1 MRLDQPYK
9 KPSNSQLPF
18 SLCDQYQHC
27 SCCNASHTIAIQ
39 RSLQVTEAEP
49 LSEECYA
56 MMAQIACR
64 PCDPEVGMGRKE
76 RVCSSTCQK
85 WFNRCRHDFFSYNM
99 LSQSLEVC
107 GAKAASAV
115 CSQANQLAADGFEFC
130 TLAGLHVLHK
140 DNPQANTDCF
150 DGTKPPLYDSC
161 LKQERRTAV
170 PPQSTNSRVMV
181 PKLFWVLATGFIL
194 FLLYRQVKH
203 VVRRVSSRRTSAPST
218 TTSVTNHAQYFSG
231 KGRRLRD

>member
-9 KPSNSQLPF
+9 KPSNSPLPF

-39 RSLQVTEAEP
+39 RTLHVTEAEP

-64 PCDPEVGMGRKE
+64 PCDPEVGMGQKE
-76 RVCSSTCQK
+76 RACSRTCQK

-99 LSQSLEVC
+99 LSQSLEAC
-107 GAKAASAV
+107 GTKAASAV

-140 DNPQANTDCF
+140 DDPQANTGCF
-150 DGTKPPLYDSC
+150 DGTTPPPYDSC
-161 LKQERRTAV
+161 LKQERRTAS
-170 PPQSTNSRVMV
+170 PAQNNSKLVI
-181 PKLFWVLATGFIL
+181 PKLFWMLATGFVV
-194 FLLYRQVKH
+194 FLLYRQIKH
-203 VVRRVSSRRTSAPST
+203 VVRRLSIQRTSVPSR
-218 TTSVTNHAQYFSG
+218 TSPVANRTQYFSG
-231 KGRRLRD
+231 KGRKLRD